1 MERYKAKIEFLPSI
15 DGDEASLKHPSIILT
30 DHPRGDLLKFD
41 DVSRLLR
48 DVGRALSLLGSRE
61 IKVEIKGD
69 DVVFTLK
76 GD

>member
-1 MERYKAKIEFLPSI
+1 MRN
-15 DGDEASLKHPSIILT
+15 
-30 DHPRGDLLKFD
+30 LKFD